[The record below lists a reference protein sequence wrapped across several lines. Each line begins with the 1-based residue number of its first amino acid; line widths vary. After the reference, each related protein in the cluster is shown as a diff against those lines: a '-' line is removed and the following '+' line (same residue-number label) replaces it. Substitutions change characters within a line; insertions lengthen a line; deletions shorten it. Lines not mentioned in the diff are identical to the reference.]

1 MIKLASSW
9 QHQQLVENDDDE
21 YVTTAEDAA
30 LVLSL
35 VVIVV
40 LSGTL
45 VSFLILEFL
54 DILPAQ
60 VSSVLLATL
69 FIFCGVVGRAI
80 LARALALPDH
90 YKGDAPVMRNLR
102 RARRRR
108 PRSVPPVR
116 A

>member
-1 MIKLASSW
+1 MAKTETTW
-9 QHQQLVENDDDE
+9 QPDVETPEDDT
-21 YVTTAEDAA
+21 VTTAEDAA

-45 VSFLILEFL
+45 VTFLLLEFL
-54 DILPAQ
+54 DVLPAR
-60 VSSVLLATL
+60 VGSVLLATL

-80 LARALALPDH
+80 LSRALSMPLD
-90 YKGDAPVMRNLR
+90 YQGDAPVIRNLG
-102 RARRRR
+102 RRRR
-108 PRSVPPVR
+108 SRPSPIRPIR

>member
-1 MIKLASSW
+1 MAKTASSW
-9 QHQQLVENDDDE
+9 RHHHLIQADEE
-21 YVTTAEDAA
+21 YVTTGEDAA

-35 VVIVV
+35 VIIIV
-40 LSGTL
+40 LAGTL

-54 DILPAQ
+54 DVLPAR
-60 VSSVLLATL
+60 VGSVFLATL

-102 RARRRR
+102 RTRRQR
-108 PRSVPPVR
+108 PRSVPPIR